1 MKNKISTTFLLGVA
15 ICMFQPAFSGNGETK
30 NNSNKPPQ
38 PFQFAEGVTMRDYEA
53 NTIVLKLKPEYRNLA
68 QKNSINIAKLTGI
81 LSEIGAQDLH
91 KIFPNHTAPDSRT
104 PTDEMGHKFADIT
117 LIYKLNFT
125 KGIAIEKAI
134 NQIIATGLV
143 EYAEPYY
150 IYHTFGEATT
160 VEDVKN
166 TLAAF
171 NVNDPSLGQQYFIK
185 KIKCPEA
192 WGVNTTTARGDTN
205 VVIGIVDT
213 GTDLDHPDLKTK
225 IKYNY
230 NDPINGIDDDHDG
243 YIDNFRGWDV
253 SDNDNNPNVD
263 NTTNI
268 HGSHV
273 SGCAAAATNNGVGVA
288 SPGFNCKFLPIKAA
302 KKTTTGQIDNGFEA
316 IVYGADHGCS
326 VLNNSYGGPGAGQFG
341 QDIITYAAINK
352 KVLVVAS
359 AGNDNKDIV
368 NYPAAYDY
376 VLSIGATDQNDNKS
390 SFSTFTNSVDV
401 CAPGTAIYS
410 TVYPKTYQLMD
421 GTSMAGPITA
431 GAAGIVKSF
440 FPTYTGMQVGE
451 QLRVTADDIYG
462 VGSNKSYKD
471 RLGTGRINLFRA
483 LTETTSPSVKMD
495 PLKVT
500 DGNDE
505 SFAIGDT
512 LIIKG
517 SLLNYLAATKN
528 LTATLS
534 TTNTDVTILN
544 ATINGGVINT
554 MSKFDVDNTNGF
566 KVLIK
571 PSASLNEKILFK
583 VSFADGSYSDR
594 QYFTVI
600 VNVDYINIDINDVS
614 CTNTSRGRIGY
625 NTTNLSEGGL
635 GFNYNDTS
643 SLVYEAGLMIGTS
656 STKVSDNLRSSST
669 ASDTDFKSVQAVKRR
684 IPTVKSD
691 FETFGVFN
699 DSGASS
705 KIGVEVKHNT
715 YAWTS
720 AGDRKYIIYEYIIK
734 NTSGSALTNLYA
746 GLMVDWD
753 VTALTSGNNKVGA
766 DVNNKLGY
774 AYATT
779 GSKLYGG
786 VRVLTNGPFLNYG
799 IDNVTGG
806 AGGFDAT
813 TNFTTAEKY
822 TALSTNR
829 LTAGGTTPTGN
840 DIMNVVS
847 TGPFTISS
855 NDTVKVAFAILAG
868 DDLADL
874 IKSSNNAQTKYD
886 KVVTAIS
893 DVKLVNGFLL
903 KQNYPNPVNAANTII
918 EFNLPAKAQ
927 AELSIYNTVGQKVMT
942 VLNSQLNAGDHQVNL
957 DVSNFN
963 NGLYFYELTTGNN
976 KAVMKMVIQK

>member
-1 MKNKISTTFLLGVA
+1 MKNKFSTTFLLGVA

-38 PFQFAEGVTMRDYEA
+38 QFQFAEGVTTRDYEA

-68 QKNSINIAKLTGI
+68 QKNSINNAKLTGV
-81 LSEIGAQDLH
+81 LSELGAQDLH
-91 KIFPNHTAPDSRT
+91 KIFPNHTPPGSRAMN
-104 PTDEMGHKFADIT
+104 EMGQKFADIT

-125 KGIAIEKAI
+125 KNIAIEKAI
-134 NQIIATGLV
+134 NQVIATGMV

-150 IYHTFGEATT
+150 IYHTFGEGTP
-160 VEDVKN
+160 VEDVKK

-213 GTDLDHPDLKTK
+213 GTDLDHPDLKTQ

-230 NDPINGIDDDHDG
+230 NDPINGKDDDNDG
-243 YIDNFRGWDV
+243 YIDNFRGWDI

-263 NTTNI
+263 NATNN

-273 SGCAAAATNNGVGVA
+273 SGCAAAATNNGIGVS
-288 SPGFNCKFLPIKAA
+288 SPGFNCKFIAIKAA
-302 KKTTTGQIDNGFEA
+302 KKTTTGQVDNGFEA
-316 IVYGADHGCS
+316 LVYGADHGCN
-326 VLNNSYGGPGAGQFG
+326 VLNNSYGGPGGGQFG
-341 QDIITYAAINK
+341 QDVITYASINK
-352 KVLVVAS
+352 SVLVVAS

-376 VLSIGATDQNDNKS
+376 VLSIAATDQGDNRS
-390 SFSTFTNSVDV
+390 SFSTYTSSVDV
-401 CAPGTAIYS
+401 SSPGTAIYS
-410 TVYPKTYQLMD
+410 TVYNNSYTSMQ
-421 GTSMAGPITA
+421 GTSMAGPICA

-440 FPTYTGMQVGE
+440 FPSYTGLQVGE
-451 QLRVTADDIYG
+451 QLRVTADNIYG
-462 VGSNKSYKD
+462 IGNNNSYKG
-471 RLGTGRINLFRA
+471 RLGTGRINLYRA

-495 PLKVT
+495 PIKFT
-500 DGNDE
+500 DGNDD
-505 SFAIGDT
+505 SFTVGDT
-512 LIIKG
+512 VIIKG

-571 PSASLNEKILFK
+571 PSASINEK
-583 VSFADGSYSDR
+583 VSFKISFVDGSYTDV
-594 QYFTVI
+594 QYFTLI
-600 VNVDYINIDINDVS
+600 VNVDYININVNDVS
-614 CTNTSRGRIGY
+614 STNTSRGRIGY
-625 NTTNLSEGGL
+625 NTSDLTEGGL
-635 GFNYNDTS
+635 GFNYKDTN

-656 STKVSDNLRSSST
+656 SSKVSDNVRAKSGS
-669 ASDTDFKSVQAVKRR
+669 SDTDFKSVQAVKRR
-684 IPTVKSD
+684 IPTEKSA

-699 DSGASS
+699 DNGASS

-715 YAWTS
+715 YAWTND
-720 AGDRKYIIYEYIIK
+720 GDRKYIIYEYIIK
-734 NTSGSALTNLYA
+734 NISGSTLNNLYA
-746 GLMVDWD
+746 GIMVDWD
-753 VTALTSGNNKVGA
+753 VTALTSGNNKVGS
-766 DVNNKLGY
+766 DVPNKLGY
-774 AYATT
+774 AYATG

-786 VRVLTNGPFLNYG
+786 IRVLTSGPFLHYG
-799 IDNVTGG
+799 IDNVSGG
-806 AGGFDAT
+806 AGGVDAT
-813 TNFTTAEKY
+813 DDFTTSEKF

-829 LTAGGTTPTGN
+829 LTAGGTDPAGN
-840 DIMNVVS
+840 DIMDVVS
-847 TGPFTISS
+847 TGPFTISN

-868 DDLADL
+868 DDLAD
-874 IKSSNNAQTKYD
+874 ITKSSSNAQIKYD
-886 KVVTAIS
+886 KVVTSIS
-893 DVKLVNGFLL
+893 DVKLNNGFVL
-903 KQNYPNPVNAANTII
+903 KQNYPNPVNSANTVI
-918 EFNLPAKAQ
+918 EFNLPAKVQ
-927 AELSIYNTVGQKVMT
+927 AELNIYNTVGQKVMS
-942 VLNSQLNAGDHQVNL
+942 VLNSQLNAGNHQVNV

-963 NGLYFYELTTGNN
+963 NGLYFYELNTGNN